1 MKEML
6 VRNLVRPLFERL
18 GTMLAAYLIAR
29 GLDSDLVAQFVN
41 AAMAAVLVL
50 IDLAL
55 SRVNRDRDI
64 TRVINE
70 AGRYDNVLGLRRE
83 DD

>member
-29 GLDSDLVAQFVN
+29 GLDSDLVAQFIN

-55 SRVNRDRDI
+55 SRVNRDRDV
-64 TRVINE
+64 TRLINE
-70 AGRYDNVLGLRRE
+70 AGRYENVLGLRR
-83 DD
+83 DDD

>member
-64 TRVINE
+64 TRFINE
-70 AGRYDNVLGLRRE
+70 AGRYENVLGLRRE
-83 DD
+83 AD